1 MKYYRMR
8 IAKLS
13 SLKLRKFFA
22 AYSVKNAGYD
32 FSALMWPVPYPIWC
46 NALTPSDSR
55 TTQRGVRPQPE
66 TLLLVNSLG
75 EPNCCRA
82 YVVVIYQP
90 RVMMECRFA
99 PRQRMI
105 RPPRPVGQNQ
115 CPEDNSQ
122 GQLDCRPSGTT
133 STTYTLYTQVVL
145 CPCTWEFA
153 KRGELSGNKSLGP
166 KKGNEVICWNV
177 QFVCNKT
184 ICLRYFSSEFLPLVK
199 PFGGPLSFIGV

>member
-1 MKYYRMR
+1 
-8 IAKLS
+8 
-13 SLKLRKFFA
+13 
-22 AYSVKNAGYD
+22 
-32 FSALMWPVPYPIWC
+32 MWPVPYAIMMQFVDS
-46 NALTPSDSR
+46 SDSR
-55 TTQRGVRPQPE
+55 TAQ
-66 TLLLVNSLG
+66 SLTHHG
-75 EPNCCRA
+75 ESVTGELNCCGT
-82 YVVVIYQP
+82 YVVGIYQP

-133 STTYTLYTQVVL
+133 STTYTHYIHRWC

-153 KRGELSGNKSLGP
+153 KRELSGNKSLGP

-177 QFVCNKT
+177 QFVRTKT
-184 ICLRYFSSEFLPLVK
+184 IWGIFLPNSYL
-199 PFGGPLSFIGV
+199 